1 MHIEEKIVLTPFG
14 RFLRKLRIDQGELL
28 KDMAEKIGVT
38 PSYLSAVEMG
48 KKAVPDTW
56 IYTLRNLYQSID
68 EQDLQRLA
76 ELSKP
81 EFRVE
86 VPRGSE
92 DLRREAVAVFAR
104 KVGTLDH
111 DSLTK
116 LLEVMIKK
124 GECE

>member
-1 MHIEEKIVLTPFG
+1 VLTPFG